1 MLEAAVILLLLL
13 YVEASLFGH
22 VEQPADSMHLLL
34 LLRTGV
40 KVLVAVGTTTA
51 AT

>member
-34 LLRTGV
+34 LCAGV
-40 KVLVAVGTTTA
+40 KVLVAVGTSTA